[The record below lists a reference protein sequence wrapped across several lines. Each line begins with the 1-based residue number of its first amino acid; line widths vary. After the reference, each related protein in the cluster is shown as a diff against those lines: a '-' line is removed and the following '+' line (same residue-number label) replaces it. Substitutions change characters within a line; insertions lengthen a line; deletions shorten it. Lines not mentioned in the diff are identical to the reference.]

1 MNVGQA
7 IKMCRSRRGLSQAE
21 LARRAECS
29 VSYLS
34 LLENNQR
41 DPSLSTVGKL
51 AMALNVPMGIL
62 FFLAAEKN
70 DLVGIDKDLS
80 GQLARTALDLL
91 SEPPDAQPSLL

>member
-70 DLVGIDKDLS
+70 DLVGIDKELS

-91 SEPPDAQPSLL
+91 SESPDSQPSLL

>member
-21 LARRAECS
+21 LARRAHCS

-41 DPSLSTVGKL
+41 DPTLSTVEKI
-51 AMALNVPMGIL
+51 AVALSVPVGIL
-62 FFLAAEKN
+62 FFLAADKN
-70 DLVGIDKDLS
+70 DISGMDKELA
-80 GQLARTALDLL
+80 GQLARTALELL
-91 SEPPDAQPSLL
+91 SETNSQPSLL

>member
-70 DLVGIDKDLS
+70 DLVGIDKELS

-91 SEPPDAQPSLL
+91 SESSDAQPSLL

>member
-29 VSYLS
+29 ASYLS

-41 DPSLSTVGKL
+41 DPTLSTIEKISIG
-51 AMALNVPMGIL
+51 LNVPIGIL
-62 FFLAAEKN
+62 FFLAAERY
-70 DLVGIDKDLS
+70 DLVGMDKEVT
-80 GQLARTALDLL
+80 GQVARTALELL
-91 SEPPDAQPSLL
+91 SEETDAQPSLL

>member
-21 LARRAECS
+21 LAQRADCS

-41 DPSLSTVGKL
+41 DPTLSTVEKI
-51 AMALNVPMGIL
+51 AMALSVPIGIL
-62 FFLAAEKN
+62 FFLAADRN
-70 DLVGIDKDLS
+70 DISGMDKELA
-80 GQLARTALDLL
+80 GQLARTALELL
-91 SEPPDAQPSLL
+91 NEASPQSSLL